1 VGSDAEPS
9 SSMVMRRRPVDALVE
24 REPASA
30 SLGLVAHCRLTGG
43 ELPPSYATNFVPYSA
58 IALAAPPA
66 TRREPRPTSDSAA
79 RRSCGATAIPP
90 RSRGAR
96 ASRWH
101 CRLSTSTPMPS
112 NSSRTSS
119 RSRGCSSPTE
129 PSGSRS
135 GRVGS
140 SCAVTPRSPV
150 CERPCGLSPT
160 ARLVSCTPGPRA
172 NESPD
177 RSGAVHYDQDSRD
190 APRGGVPQARHR
202 ARDRA
207 ARGARWRGC

>member
-79 RRSCGATAIPP
+79 RRSWRGATATIPW
-90 RSRGAR
+90 RSGLALALQALDEHSDAQQLVEDELTLARVFVADRAVGIALRARGLLMRGDAAIAGLREAVRVVADSPARLLYAR
-96 ASRWH
+96 AA
-101 CRLSTSTPMPS
+101 
-112 NSSRTSS
+112 
-119 RSRGCSSPTE
+119 G
-129 PSGSRS
+129 
-135 GRVGS
+135 
-140 SCAVTPRSPV
+140 
-150 CERPCGLSPT
+150 
-160 ARLVSCTPGPRA
+160 
-172 NESPD
+172 
-177 RSGAVHYDQDSRD
+177 
-190 APRGGVPQARHR
+190 
-202 ARDRA
+202 
-207 ARGARWRGC
+207 